1 MIRQLSRSIRE
12 YKMYAILAPLMMV
25 GEVAMEVL
33 IPTLMAGFMDSG
45 VKTSDMSFV
54 LRQGGGLLLCAMAS
68 LCFGILSATFASR
81 AAAGFAKNLRQD
93 IFYKVQTYSF
103 ANIDKFSSSSIVT
116 RLTTDVA
123 NLQNAFQVIIRM
135 AIRCGMMLILSLTM
149 ALRISPRLC
158 LIYCVV
164 MPLLA
169 CGLFFVIGKVRRIF
183 DRVFK
188 TYDRLNNVV
197 QENLHGIRV
206 VKSFVREEQEKE
218 KFSQVSRSIFRDF
231 VKAEHILAFN
241 NPMMQT
247 AAYTCMLLIS
257 WFGAKWCWPPATT
270 ERWASPQGSFPV
282 CSPTPSKFWAPS

>member
-123 NLQNAFQVIIRM
+123 NLQNPH
-135 AIRCGMMLILSLTM
+135 GHP
-149 ALRISPRLC
+149 LR
-158 LIYCVV
+158 
-164 MPLLA
+164 
-169 CGLFFVIGKVRRIF
+169 
-183 DRVFK
+183 
-188 TYDRLNNVV
+188 YDADSVPH
-197 QENLHGIRV
+197 HG
-206 VKSFVREEQEKE
+206 SAHQ
-218 KFSQVSRSIFRDF
+218 
-231 VKAEHILAFN
+231 
-241 NPMMQT
+241 
-247 AAYTCMLLIS
+247 
-257 WFGAKWCWPPATT
+257 PPAVPHLLCGDAPAGL
-270 ERWASPQGSFPV
+270 RPV
-282 CSPTPSKFWAPS
+282 FRHRKGAQNF

>member
-54 LRQGGGLLLCAMAS
+54 LRQGGGLLLCAMAHCA
-68 LCFGILSATFASR
+68 LAYCRPPLPPR
-81 AAAGFAKNLRQD
+81 QRPGFAKNLRQD

-149 ALRISPRLC
+149 ALRISPRL
-158 LIYCVV
+158 
-164 MPLLA
+164 
-169 CGLFFVIGKVRRIF
+169 
-183 DRVFK
+183 
-188 TYDRLNNVV
+188 
-197 QENLHGIRV
+197 
-206 VKSFVREEQEKE
+206 
-218 KFSQVSRSIFRDF
+218 
-231 VKAEHILAFN
+231 
-241 NPMMQT
+241 
-247 AAYTCMLLIS
+247 
-257 WFGAKWCWPPATT
+257 
-270 ERWASPQGSFPV
+270 
-282 CSPTPSKFWAPS
+282 